1 VKKTMKIKNTLL
13 ASLIVVL
20 FIAATFSAVNASQ
33 PVKAS
38 HKAWDKGV
46 WTFAVLNMLKQP
58 VTVNIDGIDYSI
70 HPSCDFE
77 DYTYFNFTRDS
88 VVTYDGV
95 RIPALITDETYP
107 YLTRFWKEEFDEQRT
122 NSESRIVAHGLDI
135 RSSSGW
141 GILGQY

>member
-1 VKKTMKIKNTLL
+1 MKIKNTLL

-20 FIAATFSAVNASQ
+20 FVATTFSAVNAM
-33 PVKAS
+33 PAKAT
-38 HKAWDKGV
+38 HKSWDEGV

-88 VVTYDGV
+88 VATYDGV
-95 RIPALITDETYP
+95 RIPALITNETYP
-107 YLTRFWKEEFDEQRT
+107 YLNCIWKDAYDRHIDIPECK
-122 NSESRIVAHGLDI
+122 IVAHGLDI
-135 RSSSGW
+135 RTSSRWS
-141 GILGQY
+141 ILGQF